1 MIFENSG
8 PLRKRIS
15 EVAGRSVDGGIQVFE
30 DTSPFMSI
38 QPGSV
43 IRLAGNDYFVM
54 GEAREGRFG
63 LDEEPKFWVKRTID
77 LTTGKRKI
85 IKLIF
90 DESFQSRV
98 GSAVFRCSRNR
109 PKEAEILS
117 AMKGHP
123 NFMQGESVLDLAGNL
138 VLIIDFI
145 PGPSLY
151 DHLRRLPM
159 PHAVYYRQVLP
170 NLMES
175 LIGSM
180 AAISRIHRHG
190 LHHGDIRADH
200 IILKNGSDIFVWI
213 DFDYET
219 SRPDYDLLC
228 LGNVLNQVV
237 GKGRH
242 SLYDIRLRPEEYPD
256 FHDSLTLKDMSQMFH
271 HRVAN
276 LRKLFPYIS
285 VDLNTI
291 LMRFSFGS
299 ADPYPDVDTLV
310 SDLLKVFCAGRW

>member
-1 MIFENSG
+1 
-8 PLRKRIS
+8 
-15 EVAGRSVDGGIQVFE
+15 VFE

-38 QPGSV
+38 EPGSV

-77 LTTGKRKI
+77 LTTGARKI
-85 IKLIF
+85 IKLMF
-90 DESFQSRV
+90 HESFDSRV
-98 GSAVFRCSRNR
+98 GSAVFRCARNR
-109 PKEAEILS
+109 EKEAEILS
-117 AMKGHP
+117 RMRGHP
-123 NFMQGESVLDLAGNL
+123 NFMQGESVFDLAGNL
-138 VLIIDFI
+138 VLIVDFI
-145 PGPSLY
+145 SGPSLY
-151 DHLRRLPM
+151 EHLRRLPM

-170 NLMES
+170 KLMQS
-175 LIGSM
+175 LVGCM
-180 AAISRIHRHG
+180 AAISQIHRHG
-190 LHHGDIRADH
+190 LQHGDIRADH
-200 IILKNGSDIFVWI
+200 ILLKNGADVFVWI

-228 LGNVLNQVV
+228 LGNILSQAV

-256 FHDSLTLKDMSQMFH
+256 FRASLTLDDMSQMFH

-285 VDLNTI
+285 EELNAI
-291 LMRFSFGS
+291 LMRFSLGS
-299 ADPYPDVDTLV
+299 ANPYPDVDTLV
-310 SDLLKVFCAGRW
+310 SDLLKLFCAGRF